1 MADEK
6 TIIDIE
12 FNVNP
17 DKVVKDIKTVRDAV
31 SSVSKQQAS
40 GERQSTASQQ
50 QAARIAGKT
59 RQHSA
64 KERKLDE
71 KQQKYYQFRKPKLM
85 QQELKAQQQIT
96 KLHQTQAKA
105 VQQQVKATERQSARE
120 RRDARFYS
128 TRPNRG
134 VHSSRQGGG
143 TAAQDTDNRSWFG
156 RMRDRFRGGRGS
168 SSDGISTNNGGGGSG
183 GGSSI
188 GGYALGG
195 ALAIGGAVVGV
206 ITSQLSKAISSY
218 EQQARASARLEGMG
232 SRGGVNSPAQVA
244 RSRAMGYSLTE
255 SYGHAAVVGR
265 QTGQVGA
272 TATAQEFSRIYG
284 GSVEEVG
291 GVMGG
296 LTRGGQKFDATG
308 GGAGRRQMA
317 HMFRDAVSSG
327 LDRSRTGEHL
337 EAVSA
342 IAEGVGGRSARDID
356 FSSVSGMLGL
366 LGASGK
372 SGFQGARGASVLS
385 NVDEGIRSGGKDDS
399 SRAIALAAA
408 GYGYGGSN
416 DVDLYTAN
424 KRIEEGI
431 FGEDGAQFLDS
442 ILTLFRSQTGGG
454 NAMFDEMRQSGLFG
468 SLTGSQIEDL
478 VATVGANGGNTAAAI
493 SQFQTRGPSV
503 EARIAG
509 AASSSNLD
517 ISRHE
522 AGLDNRSAAQ
532 GAQLYESVM
541 MLQNLVN
548 EIVDVAMPTVIDGL
562 NGAANLIRATADAMG
577 LTGGRDAVAARVNEH
592 IDSVID
598 PLEAAT
604 NPYGDVASLD
614 ARLGRAR
621 QDQSAAGMA
630 SVMHDADALLA
641 RLDALPPSEDAEV
654 QRQRANNSRM
664 AQSVSASAWQDLLAR
679 DPETAQMM
687 VNQEHL
693 AAGNEAA
700 REQQRQVDAARLAQA
715 NANAALIPALQS
727 TTVVNVAVPSVP
739 SSSRPT
745 PNSMPP
751 GAATTT
757 SSNGIAFSRPN

>member
-1 MADEK
+1 VADEK

-31 SSVSKQQAS
+31 SSVGKQQTS
-40 GERQSTASQQ
+40 GEKQSTAAQK
-50 QAARIAGKT
+50 QAARIATKT
-59 RQHSA
+59 RTETAKDRKIEQQHQ
-64 KERKLDE
+64 KF
-71 KQQKYYQFRKPKLM
+71 QQFKKPKLL

-105 VQQQVKATERQSARE
+105 VQQQVKAAEQQARRE
-120 RRDARFYS
+120 KRDARYY
-128 TRPNRG
+128 RVHGPNQG
-134 VHSSRQGGG
+134 IHSSRRASGGDQDQQSGGG
-143 TAAQDTDNRSWFG
+143 SWWS
-156 RMRDRFRGGRGS
+156 RFRNRGNN
-168 SSDGISTNNGGGGSG
+168 STPGSQPNGGGGSSG
-183 GGSSI
+183 SGSSI

-195 ALAIGGAVVGV
+195 AVAIGAAVIGV
-206 ITSQLSKAISSY
+206 FATQLSKAISSY
-218 EQQARASARLEGMG
+218 EQQAKASARLEGMG
-232 SRGGVNSPAQVA
+232 PLGGVNSLAQVA
-244 RSRAMGYSLTE
+244 RSERMGYSLTE

-342 IAEGVGGRSARDID
+342 IAEGVGGRSARDVD
-356 FSSVSGMLGL
+356 FASISGMLGL

-372 SGFQGARGASVLS
+372 SGFQGARGANVLA
-385 NVDEGIRSGGKDDS
+385 NVDEGIRGGGADDS
-399 SRAIALAAA
+399 AHALALAAA

-416 DVDLYTAN
+416 DVDLNEAES
-424 KRIEEGI
+424 RLERGI
-431 FGEDGAQFLDS
+431 FGEGGDRLLDS
-442 ILTLFRSQTGGG
+442 ILTLFRAQTGGG
-454 NAMFDEMRQSGLFG
+454 SAMNEEMRRSGLFG
-468 SLTGSQIEDL
+468 NLTRDQIRDL
-478 VATVGANGGNTAAAI
+478 VADVEANGGNTAAAI
-493 SQFQTRGPSV
+493 SQFQARGPSI
-503 EARIAG
+503 ESRIAG
-509 AASSSNLD
+509 AASSTNLD

-532 GAQLYESVM
+532 GAQLYKSVM

-548 EIVDVAMPTVIDGL
+548 DIVDQAMPAVINGL
-562 NGAANLIRATADAMG
+562 NMAANAINTTARALG
-577 LTGGRDAVAARVNEH
+577 LTGGQSAVTEEAADIAEK
-592 IDSVID
+592 
-598 PLEAAT
+598 LTQAT
-604 NPYGDVASLD
+604 NPYADVESLD

-630 SVMHDADALLA
+630 SVMYDAEALLA
-641 RLDALPPSEDAEV
+641 SLDALPPSEDAEV

-687 VNQEHL
+687 INQEHL

-700 REQQRQVDAARLAQA
+700 RERQRQVDAARAAQA
-715 NANAALIPALQS
+715 NTNAAALGPAFQNNGS
-727 TTVVNVAVPSVP
+727 TTNIINLPAQQPSVDRAMPNSAPAGAVP
-739 SSSRPT
+739 R
-745 PNSMPP
+745 
-751 GAATTT
+751 
-757 SSNGIAFSRPN
+757 SNGITFSRPD